1 MKKYAETVE
10 LYNKIRER
18 LAKVLVDISKVE
30 FKESEERWY
39 TPCTRDRYVLCT
51 QSTSKFN
58 YWYFYSLDSRDK
70 DFSIETN
77 LNSVS
82 EHTNSVF
89 ACTVF
94 DSKKVL
100 VHDML
105 SKGGKILRVEYPLRY
120 NLLIETLGVDSI
132 KINSEYKIKVAI
144 KFTAGSDRMV
154 MDGTDGP
161 SVDLDVFR
169 KNFKY
174 SCDYFLCISS
184 SYEKKLVKWD
194 IKSETRDLVIRCG
207 KKSEIY
213 NVYTMET
220 NECFGLLY
228 IKTLKDSKYIRD
240 LTQGQSEIVHSCKFN
255 ERFKKWQLVV

>member
-10 LYNKIRER
+10 LYNRIRER

-39 TPCTRDRYVLCT
+39 TPCTLDRYLLCV
-51 QSTSKFN
+51 QSTSKFR
-58 YWYFYSLDSRDK
+58 YWYFYSLESRDK
-70 DFSIETN
+70 DFSIESD
-77 LNSVS
+77 LNSVGVDVI
-82 EHTNSVF
+82 ETGSVF

-94 DSKKVL
+94 DLKKVL

-132 KINSEYKIKVAI
+132 RINSEYKIKVAI
-144 KFTAGSDRMV
+144 KFSDRMGV
-154 MDGTDGP
+154 EQRGTD
-161 SVDLDVFR
+161 LEVFR

-174 SCDYFLCISS
+174 SCEYFLCISG
-184 SYEKKLVKWD
+184 SYEKKLVKWH
-194 IKSETRDLVIRCG
+194 IESETRDLVIRCG

-213 NVYTMET
+213 NVYTNET
-220 NECFGLLY
+220 NECLGLLY
-228 IKTLKDSKYIRD
+228 IKTLNDSKYIRSLLEGKD
-240 LTQGQSEIVHSCKFN
+240 EVVHSCKFN
-255 ERFKKWQLVV
+255 ERFKKWQLVL